1 MVYYT
6 KIIDNRKLK
15 PNFIIYFILLCRFSF
30 DNEYRYSTTSDH
42 SSLKNNTGLV
52 VLGIAIAMVILILA
66 GSLSIPTVESKSSSS
81 SHGPGLDIIAVRKR
95 GQRL

>member
-1 MVYYT
+1 MV
-6 KIIDNRKLK
+6 
-15 PNFIIYFILLCRFSF
+15 
-30 DNEYRYSTTSDH
+30 
-42 SSLKNNTGLV
+42 
-52 VLGIAIAMVILILA
+52 ILA

>member
-1 MVYYT
+1 
-6 KIIDNRKLK
+6 
-15 PNFIIYFILLCRFSF
+15 
-30 DNEYRYSTTSDH
+30 
-42 SSLKNNTGLV
+42 
-52 VLGIAIAMVILILA
+52 MVILILA

>member
-52 VLGIAIAMVILILA
+52 VIGIAIAMVILA